1 MNTIRR
7 KILNLTQHPAAP
19 GQGVIDLV
27 GKELESLKIA
37 LTFYALPTPKE
48 VSERA
53 DHIAELACMHG
64 LGSGDD
70 DPIPTAAMIGGAP
83 CLMAPLE
90 RSLRAVGIEP
100 LYSFSIRESV
110 EEAQA
115 DGSVRKVDVFRH
127 VGFIPAVEEDPHV
140 WEWGDDERRPH

>member
-1 MNTIRR
+1 MR
-7 KILNLTQHPAAP
+7 ILNLTQHPAAP

-37 LTFYALPTPKE
+37 LTFDTLPTARE

-53 DHIAELACMHG
+53 DFIAELACFNG

-70 DPIPTAAMIGGAP
+70 DPIPAAAMIGGAP
-83 CLMAPLE
+83 YLMAPLE

-100 LYSFSIRESV
+100 LYSFSIRESA
-110 EEAQA
+110 EEAQS
-115 DGSVRKVDVFRH
+115 DGSIRKVNVFRH
-127 VGFIPAVEEDPHV
+127 AGFIPAVEEDPHV
-140 WEWGDDERRPH
+140 WEWGDDEIRAH